1 MLYVAGEDR
10 NGQCAKV
17 LLTAIENCE
26 TAWANDRAFR
36 DVLFKLDQVEQE
48 LEVLCASPGHREA
61 MRSSGPLPSGQVP
74 KERSENES
82 YVSG

>member
-17 LLTAIENCE
+17 LLAAIENCE
-26 TAWANDRAFR
+26 NAWAGDRAFR

-48 LEVLCASPGHREA
+48 LETLCASPGQREA
-61 MRSSGPLPSGQVP
+61 RRAAGPLPSGQIP